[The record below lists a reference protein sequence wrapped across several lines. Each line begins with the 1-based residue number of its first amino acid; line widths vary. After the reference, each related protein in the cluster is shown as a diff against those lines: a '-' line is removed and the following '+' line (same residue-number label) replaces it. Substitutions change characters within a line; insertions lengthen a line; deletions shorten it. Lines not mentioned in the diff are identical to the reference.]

1 MYVCEGGMSASGE
14 DTWTTFLLL
23 DPSIATEH
31 SPVVGVS
38 HEIDEP
44 KRFDYVKYLSSSRF
58 N

>member
-1 MYVCEGGMSASGE
+1 MSASGE

-38 HEIDEP
+38 HEIDEHSTGAE
-44 KRFDYVKYLSSSRF
+44 DYLSTVRVQ
-58 N
+58 